1 MDIMQFRGI
10 PLVGVGSQPEEDETL
25 DYMSMPKEMAT
36 YQPVLL
42 PEQEALADHP
52 FVLQLLAQLQT
63 LLQAGQGSLDLSQV
77 NAADK
82 RLLGQI
88 LSEGEVS
95 ILFDADTQ
103 CHLEI
108 QETSLPGVWWHQ
120 RLDANKVC
128 CDESLEVGE
137 IPSLIQQQT
146 FAKAT
151 SSFELPLATDEQVIN
166 APGLLSELQAALT
179 QANHTLNLS
188 LLPLSEAD
196 LALVSACLGIGKT
209 AILSRGYGN
218 CRITATAIQRVWWV
232 QYYNSTDTL
241 ILNTLEVADVPL
253 VACAS
258 ADDIA
263 DSAQRLNEIREALQ

>member
-63 LLQAGQGSLDLSQV
+63 LLQAGLGSLDLSQV

-103 CHLEI
+103 GHLEI
-108 QETSLPGVWWHQ
+108 QETSLPGVWWHR

-196 LALVSACLGIGKT
+196 LALVSACLGMGKT

-232 QYYNSTDTL
+232 QYYNSTETL

>member
-108 QETSLPGVWWHQ
+108 QETSLPGVWWHR

-179 QANHTLNLS
+179 QANYTLNLS

-196 LALVSACLGIGKT
+196 LALVSACLGMGKT

>member
-77 NAADK
+77 NTADK

-108 QETSLPGVWWHQ
+108 QETSLPGVWWHR

-179 QANHTLNLS
+179 QANYTLNLS

>member
-196 LALVSACLGIGKT
+196 LALVSACLGMGKT

-232 QYYNSTDTL
+232 QYYNSTETL

>member
-108 QETSLPGVWWHQ
+108 QETSLPGVWWHR

-179 QANHTLNLS
+179 QANYTLNLS